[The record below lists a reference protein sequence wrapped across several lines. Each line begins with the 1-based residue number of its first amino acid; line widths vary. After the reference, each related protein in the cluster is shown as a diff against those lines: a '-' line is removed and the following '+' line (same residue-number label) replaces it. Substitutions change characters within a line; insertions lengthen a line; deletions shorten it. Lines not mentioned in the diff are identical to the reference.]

1 MRSLQTSV
9 TTPMF
14 IFALA
19 ALAAALTW
27 AFAGIVSAN
36 PAKALGALAFN
47 RIRMAL
53 VFAMLAAWTLVSGG
67 WTTLSPGVAWPLIVS
82 GFIGIFIGDTALF
95 LTMNR
100 LGPRRTAILFSLNA
114 PMSVALGWLV
124 LGEALQG
131 QTLLGIAITIG
142 GVILAI
148 IYGKRK
154 DQLHSWESVTGALW
168 VGILLGLA
176 AALSQSVGALIAR
189 PIMETGIDP
198 VAASMVRVGVAALC
212 LLAIGFYP
220 HKALRPQTKLTM
232 PLIGQVALSGL
243 LGMGVGMTLL
253 LFALRG
259 GEVGIITTL
268 SATTPAMMLPIL
280 WWRTKEAP
288 AAGAWAGAMLVII
301 GSALIFNG

>member
-1 MRSLQTSV
+1 ML
-9 TTPMF
+9 
-14 IFALA
+14 IFPLA

-47 RIRMAL
+47 RIRMVM

-67 WTTLSPGVAWPLIVS
+67 WTTLSQGVAWPLILS

-124 LGEALQG
+124 LGEALQT

-148 IYGKRK
+148 VYGKRK
-154 DQLHSWESVTGALW
+154 DQLHNWENVTGALW
-168 VGILLGLA
+168 VGVLLGLA

-220 HKALRPQTKLTM
+220 HKALRPQTALTM

-280 WWRTKEAP
+280 WWRTKQAP
-288 AAGAWAGAMLVII
+288 AAGAWAGAALVII

>member
-1 MRSLQTSV
+1 
-9 TTPMF
+9 MF
-14 IFALA
+14 IFEFA

-36 PAKALGALAFN
+36 PSKALGALAFN
-47 RIRMAL
+47 RIRMVM
-53 VFAMLAAWTLVSGG
+53 VFAMLAGWTLISGG
-67 WTTLSPGVAWPLIVS
+67 WTSLSSAIAWPLILS

-100 LGPRRTAILFSLNA
+100 LGPRRTAVLFSLNA
-114 PMSVALGWLV
+114 PLSVVLGWFV
-124 LGEALQG
+124 LGEALQPVV
-131 QTLLGIAITIG
+131 LLGVAITII
-142 GVILAI
+142 GVMLAI

-154 DQLHSWESVTGALW
+154 DQLHQWESITGALW
-168 VGILLGLA
+168 VGVLLGLL
-176 AALSQSVGALIAR
+176 AALSQAVGALIAR
-189 PIMETGIDP
+189 PIMETGVDP

-220 HKALRPQTKLTM
+220 HKALRPQTKFTI
-232 PLIGQVALSGL
+232 PLISQVALSGL

-280 WWRTKEAP
+280 WWRTKEIP
-288 AAGAWAGAMLVII
+288 AAGAWAGAILVII

>member
-1 MRSLQTSV
+1 
-9 TTPMF
+9 MF
-14 IFALA
+14 IFPLA

-47 RIRMAL
+47 RIRMAM
-53 VFAMLAAWTLVSGG
+53 VFAMLAAWTLLSGG
-67 WTTLSPGVAWPLIVS
+67 WTTLSPDIAWPLVVS

-100 LGPRRTAILFSLNA
+100 LGPRRTAILFALNA
-114 PMSVALGWLV
+114 PMSVGLGWLL
-124 LGEALQG
+124 LGETLHR
-131 QTLLGIAITIG
+131 QTLLGIAITLG

-154 DQLHSWESVTGALW
+154 DQLHSWENVTGALW
-168 VGILLGLA
+168 VGVLLGLA

-189 PIMETGIDP
+189 PIMETGVDP

-220 HKALRPQTKLTM
+220 HKALRPQTSLTA
-232 PLIGQVALSGL
+232 PLLSQVALSGL
-243 LGMGVGMTLL
+243 LGMGIGMTLL

-268 SATTPAMMLPIL
+268 SATTPAMILPIL

-288 AAGAWAGAMLVII
+288 ASGAWAGAALVII

>member
-1 MRSLQTSV
+1 
-9 TTPMF
+9 MF

>member
-1 MRSLQTSV
+1 
-9 TTPMF
+9 MF
-14 IFALA
+14 IFEFA

-36 PAKALGALAFN
+36 PSKALGALAFN
-47 RIRMAL
+47 RIRMVM
-53 VFAMLAAWTLVSGG
+53 VFAMLAAWTLISGG
-67 WTTLSPGVAWPLIVS
+67 WTSLSSAIAWPLILS

-100 LGPRRTAILFSLNA
+100 LGPRRTAVLFSLNA
-114 PMSVALGWLV
+114 PLSVVLGWFV
-124 LGEALQG
+124 LGEALQPVV
-131 QTLLGIAITIG
+131 LLGVAITII
-142 GVILAI
+142 GVMLAI

-154 DQLHSWESVTGALW
+154 DQLHQWESITGALW
-168 VGILLGLA
+168 VGVLLGLL
-176 AALSQSVGALIAR
+176 AALSQAVGALIAR
-189 PIMETGIDP
+189 PIMETGVDP

-220 HKALRPQTKLTM
+220 HKALRPQTKFTI
-232 PLIGQVALSGL
+232 PLISQVALSGL

-280 WWRTKEAP
+280 WWRTKEIP
-288 AAGAWAGAMLVII
+288 AAGAWAGAILVII

>member
-1 MRSLQTSV
+1 ML
-9 TTPMF
+9 
-14 IFALA
+14 IFPLA

-47 RIRMAL
+47 RIRMVM

-67 WTTLSPGVAWPLIVS
+67 WTTLSHGVAWPLILS

-124 LGEALQG
+124 LGETLQT

-148 IYGKRK
+148 VYGKRK
-154 DQLHSWESVTGALW
+154 DQLHNWESVTGALW
-168 VGILLGLA
+168 VGVLLGLA
-176 AALSQSVGALIAR
+176 AALAQSIGALIAR

-220 HKALRPQTKLTM
+220 HKALRPQTALTM

-288 AAGAWAGAMLVII
+288 AAGAWVGAALVII